1 MSDSVRET
9 AVFELPKERSTSL
22 RCTACADRACESVGR
37 VPGVVRVECDSAHSQ
52 VRVEFNT
59 LKTTAADIERQL
71 SHSELEFEQ
80 AIAHKAWRVSGLD

>member
-1 MSDSVRET
+1 MPDSVRET

-22 RCTACADRACESVGR
+22 RCAACADRACEALGH

-52 VRVEFNT
+52 VRVEFDAR
-59 LKTTAADIERQL
+59 KATAGDIERRL

-80 AIAHKAWRVSGLD
+80 AIAHKAWRISGLD